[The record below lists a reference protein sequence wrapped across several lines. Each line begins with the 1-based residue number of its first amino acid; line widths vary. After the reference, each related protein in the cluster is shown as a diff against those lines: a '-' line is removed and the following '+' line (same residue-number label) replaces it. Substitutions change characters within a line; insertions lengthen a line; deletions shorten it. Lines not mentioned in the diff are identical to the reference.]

1 MCVDSTDPLLFT
13 CNLTNVMA
21 LRVIFPNGV
30 QEIATVDS
38 ITNDLKIP
46 VGFKVVSF
54 NASEIDES
62 TRNIS
67 LTLSIANASLL
78 DGRGII
84 CDDITQKNNMTA
96 GCRVCGKF

>member
-13 CNLTNVMA
+13 CNLTNVVA
-21 LRVIFPNGV
+21 LRVTFPNG
-30 QEIATVDS
+30 ERTVGSDP
-38 ITNDLKIP
+38 KIP
-46 VGFKVVSF
+46 VGFKAVSF
-54 NASEIDES
+54 NVFKIDES

-67 LTLSIANASLL
+67 LILSIANASLL

-84 CDDITQKNNMTA
+84 CDDAIPINNVTA